1 MLIEA
6 ARRAE
11 AAASEMLELVGAGA
25 ASCSEL
31 REMLA
36 VSRSAM
42 AALSAAQVSAAAAVA
57 GRERHGDGGAE
68 VLAGSAGLS
77 RREAR
82 SHLKTAEAL
91 REAPAAREAVESGRV
106 SAANARRLAEASET
120 AGARAV
126 DGDGDLLAKAVS
138 MRPEQF
144 AREARRWMVDRDGD
158 DGESQHRRSRARRCV
173 RVWDGDDG
181 MVHLRGELDSVTG
194 RRVANR
200 LRSQAAR
207 MHNADKK
214 APADGTSR
222 RSFGQCMADALDAL
236 TATSSRAAGSR
247 SNDTSSDGGGRAA
260 GPGNSDT
267 SGRAAG
273 PGNSRADGPGNS
285 DTSGR
290 AAGSRNSATS
300 GRAAGSRNS
309 ATSGRAAGSRNSAT
323 SGRAA
328 GSRNSATSGRAAGS
342 RNSATSGRAAGSRN
356 SATSGRAGGSRS
368 GVGGGG
374 RPIADI
380 CVVAHVDGA
389 TGRLVAEL
397 PDGTRLPRAVLEEL
411 SCNARLTGLV
421 YDRDGK
427 PIWRTHSVRTATESQ
442 RQILLARHGG
452 CFHCAAH
459 PALCQIHHIKPVA
472 QGGSTKLDN
481 MTPVCWDCHQKI
493 HHYNWRIRKNPDGNH
508 TLHPPEQTRHG
519 PAHAPDPPP
528 APPPPTSGH
537 HRPATGNR
545 LFAIA

>member
-57 GRERHGDGGAE
+57 VRERHGDGGAE

-144 AREARRWMVDRDGD
+144 AREARRWVVDRDGD

-181 MVHLRGELDSVTG
+181 MVHLRGELDPVTG

-214 APADGTSR
+214 APADGTGR

-236 TATSSRAAGSR
+236 TATSSSVGGVGTGSSR
-247 SNDTSSDGGGRAA
+247 NNDT
-260 GPGNSDT
+260 
-267 SGRAAG
+267 
-273 PGNSRADGPGNS
+273 NSRTGDSHNNDTNS
-285 DTSGR
+285 RTGDSHNNDTNSRTGDSHNNDTNSR
-290 AAGSRNSATS
+290 TGDSHNNDTNSRTGDSHNNDTNSRTGDSHNNDTNSRTGDSHNNDTNSRTGDSRNNDS
-300 GRAAGSRNS
+300 GSHN
-309 ATSGRAAGSRNSAT
+309 ND
-323 SGRAA
+323 
-328 GSRNSATSGRAAGS
+328 
-342 RNSATSGRAAGSRN
+342 
-356 SATSGRAGGSRS
+356 TSGRAGGSGRS
-368 GVGGGG
+368 VGGGG

-493 HHYNWRIRKNPDGNH
+493 HHHNWRIRKNPDGNH

-519 PAHAPDPPP
+519 PAHAPDPPH
-528 APPPPTSGH
+528 APPPTSGH

-545 LFAIA
+545 LFAVA

>member
-120 AGARAV
+120 AGASAV
-126 DGDGDLLAKAVS
+126 DGDGELLAKAVS

-181 MVHLRGELDSVTG
+181 MVHLRGELDPVTG

-214 APADGTSR
+214 ASADGTGR

-236 TATSSRAAGSR
+236 TATSSSVGGVGTGSSR
-247 SNDTSSDGGGRAA
+247 S
-260 GPGNSDT
+260 
-267 SGRAAG
+267 SGA
-273 PGNSRADGPGNS
+273 
-285 DTSGR
+285 
-290 AAGSRNSATS
+290 
-300 GRAAGSRNS
+300 
-309 ATSGRAAGSRNSAT
+309 
-323 SGRAA
+323 
-328 GSRNSATSGRAAGS
+328 
-342 RNSATSGRAAGSRN
+342 
-356 SATSGRAGGSRS
+356 SGRAGGSGCNDSGSGSSGASGGAGGSGRSDSGSGCSDSGSGSSGVSGGAGGSGS
-368 GVGGGG
+368 GVGSGG
-374 RPIADI
+374 RPVADI

-427 PIWRTHSVRTATESQ
+427 PIWRTHSVRTATEAQ

-493 HHYNWRIRKNPDGNH
+493 HHHNWRIRKNPDGNH

-519 PAHAPDPPP
+519 PAHAPDPPH
-528 APPPPTSGH
+528 AAPPTSGH
-537 HRPATGNR
+537 HRPAAGNR
-545 LFAIA
+545 LFAVA

>member
-91 REAPAAREAVESGRV
+91 REAPAARDAVESGRV

-120 AGARAV
+120 AGASAV
-126 DGDGDLLAKAVS
+126 DGDGELLAKAVS

-144 AREARRWMVDRDGD
+144 AREARRWVVDRDGD

-181 MVHLRGELDSVTG
+181 MVHLRGELDPVTG

-207 MHNADKK
+207 MHSADKK
-214 APADGTSR
+214 TSADGTGR

-236 TATSSRAAGSR
+236 TATNTPTDNPHN
-247 SNDTSSDGGGRAA
+247 NDTSSARTDSSGSSDGSGDRGNQTNDSHSDGGNQTNDSHSDG
-260 GPGNSDT
+260 GNQTNDSHSD
-267 SGRAAG
+267 G
-273 PGNSRADGPGNS
+273 GNQTNDSHSDGGNQTNDSHS
-285 DTSGR
+285 DGG
-290 AAGSRNSATS
+290 A
-300 GRAAGSRNS
+300 
-309 ATSGRAAGSRNSAT
+309 
-323 SGRAA
+323 
-328 GSRNSATSGRAAGS
+328 
-342 RNSATSGRAAGSRN
+342 
-356 SATSGRAGGSRS
+356 RAGGSGRS
-368 GVGGGG
+368 VGGGG

-493 HHYNWRIRKNPDGNH
+493 HHHNWRIRKNPDGNH

-519 PAHAPDPPP
+519 PAHAPDPPHAP
-528 APPPPTSGH
+528 APPPTSGH
-537 HRPATGNR
+537 HRPATENR
-545 LFAIA
+545 LFTVA